1 LINFTNPTRGSHEVP
16 LDMALRFSARDDHEM
31 HMTSLV
37 SLVIWTERSGSL
49 IVAATGRPQSVVQG
63 SSLALCSNTC

>member
-1 LINFTNPTRGSHEVP
+1 MKSRSTWHF
-16 LDMALRFSARDDHEM
+16 DSARAMTSEM